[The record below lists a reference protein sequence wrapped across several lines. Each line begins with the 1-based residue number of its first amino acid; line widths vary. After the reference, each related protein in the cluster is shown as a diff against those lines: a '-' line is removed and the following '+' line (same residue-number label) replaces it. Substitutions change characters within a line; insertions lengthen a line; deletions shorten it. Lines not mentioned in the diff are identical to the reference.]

1 MKERINWIDWAKAI
15 AVCSVVFCHLPQ
27 SQEWFY
33 FRYMQATTITVF
45 FFISGYL
52 KANHGDR
59 SMILYGI
66 KRPVP
71 SMIRWRK
78 YWNGLVLPYLLY
90 NAIVYP
96 YWFVRYTMLHGGM
109 PDLFSAMKPII
120 GALLF
125 EHESTWAEPLNGPL
139 WYLPAILMMH
149 LIIDLC
155 RKTDYLHLI
164 MIVLCIISYFLYA
177 ANKEYEFL
185 PNLTPM
191 GLFRRLPYYYLGY
204 VMGLKNHG
212 DSPHVLRKLRSQ
224 GTVPMIP
231 LILLVT
237 VSFAISLLFFEWH
250 LHENR
255 ILIHAALFYP
265 VNIGLLFALLG
276 FCKLLD
282 RWRWSFITNLS
293 IGTLV
298 IIGLHI
304 MPIGIV
310 NFAVDHLFGIR
321 VNFGYYWYEALF
333 ITTFIIAL
341 LYPIILFAQRYAPLL
356 IGKEKSFSY
365 GTNPTK

>member
-1 MKERINWIDWAKAI
+1 MRERINWIDWAKAI

-33 FRYMQATTITVF
+33 YRYMQATTITVF
-45 FFISGYL
+45 FYISGYL
-52 KANHGDR
+52 KKDHGSACANW
-59 SMILYGI
+59 
-66 KRPVP
+66 KRYY
-71 SMIRWRK
+71 S
-78 YWNGLVLPYLLY
+78 GLIVPYLLY
-90 NAIVYP
+90 NAIIYP
-96 YWFVRYTMLHGGM
+96 YWFCRQYLQHGM
-109 PDLFSAMKPII
+109 PDLFTAVKPII
-120 GALLF
+120 GALLL
-125 EHESTWAEPLNGPL
+125 EHENAWAEPLNGPL
-139 WYLPAILMMH
+139 WYLPAILIMH
-149 LIIDLC
+149 LIIDFC
-155 RKTDYLHLI
+155 RKTSHQHLI
-164 MIVLCIISYFLYA
+164 MIGLCIVSYFLYA

-212 DSPHVLRKLRSQ
+212 DSPHVLRKLRTQ

-231 LILLVT
+231 LILLVA

-265 VNIGLLFALLG
+265 VNLGLLFALLG

-282 RWRWSFITNLS
+282 HWRWSFITDLS

-310 NFAVDHLFGIR
+310 NFAVDHLYGIR
-321 VNFGYYWYEALF
+321 VNYGYYWYEALL

-341 LYPIILFAQRYAPLL
+341 LYPIILFAERHAPVL
-356 IGKEKSFSY
+356 IGKNKSFSY
-365 GTNPTK
+365 GTDSTK

>member
-1 MKERINWIDWAKAI
+1 MNERINWIDWAKAF

-33 FRYMQATTITVF
+33 YRYMQATTITVF

-52 KANHGDR
+52 KKDHGSTSANW
-59 SMILYGI
+59 
-66 KRPVP
+66 KR
-71 SMIRWRK
+71 
-78 YWNGLVLPYLLY
+78 YWSGLIAPYLLY
-90 NAIVYP
+90 NILIYP
-96 YWFVRYTMLHGGM
+96 YWFIRYSLQHGM
-109 PDLFSAMKPII
+109 PDLSAAIKPVI

-125 EHESTWAEPLNGPL
+125 EHENAWAEPLNGPL
-139 WYLPAILMMH
+139 WYLPAIFIMH
-149 LIIDLC
+149 LMIDVLQ
-155 RKTDYLHLI
+155 KTRHLHLT
-164 MIVLCIISYFLYA
+164 MIVLCVISYFLYA
-177 ANKEYEFL
+177 ANKQYEFL

-204 VMGLKNHG
+204 VMGPWRKENQG
-212 DSPHVLRKLRSQ
+212 DRS
-224 GTVPMIP
+224 MILQRITRPVP
-231 LILLVT
+231 LILLVA
-237 VSFAISLLFFEWH
+237 VSFTISLLFFEWH

-293 IGTLV
+293 IGSLV

-321 VNFGYYWYEALF
+321 VHFGYYWYEALF
-333 ITTFIIAL
+333 IATFIIAM
-341 LYPIILFAQRYAPLL
+341 LYPIILSAQRHAPLL
-356 IGKEKSFSY
+356 IGKDKSFSY
-365 GTNPTK
+365 GTNPQK

>member
-1 MKERINWIDWAKAI
+1 MSGRINWIDWAKAI

-33 FRYMQATTITVF
+33 YRYMQATTITIF

-52 KANHGDR
+52 KKDHGSASAN
-59 SMILYGI
+59 
-66 KRPVP
+66 
-71 SMIRWRK
+71 
-78 YWNGLVLPYLLY
+78 WNRYCSGLIIPYLLY
-90 NAIVYP
+90 NAIIYP
-96 YWFVRYTMLHGGM
+96 YWFCRHYLQHGM
-109 PDLFSAMKPII
+109 PDLFTAAKPII
-120 GALLF
+120 GALLL
-125 EHESTWAEPLNGPL
+125 EHENAFAEPLNGPL
-139 WYLPAILMMH
+139 WYLPAILIMH
-149 LIIDLC
+149 LIIDGC
-155 RKTDYLHLI
+155 RKTRHLHLI
-164 MIVLCIISYFLYA
+164 MLSLCIVSYFLYA

-191 GLFRRLPYYYLGY
+191 GVFRRLPYYYLGY

-212 DSPHVLRKLRSQ
+212 DSPHVLRKFRTQ

-231 LILLVT
+231 QILLVA

-282 RWRWSFITNLS
+282 HCRWSFITNLS

-310 NFAVDHLFGIR
+310 NFTVDHLFDIR
-321 VNFGYYWYEALF
+321 VHFGYYWYEALF
-333 ITTFIIAL
+333 IATFIIAL

>member
-1 MKERINWIDWAKAI
+1 MRERINWIDWAKAI

-33 FRYMQATTITVF
+33 YRYMQATTITIF

-52 KANHGDR
+52 KKDHGSASANW
-59 SMILYGI
+59 
-66 KRPVP
+66 KRYC
-71 SMIRWRK
+71 S
-78 YWNGLVLPYLLY
+78 GLIVPYLLY
-90 NAIVYP
+90 NAIIYP
-96 YWFVRYTMLHGGM
+96 YWFCRHYLQHGM
-109 PDLFSAMKPII
+109 PDLFTAVKPII

-125 EHESTWAEPLNGPL
+125 EHENAFAEPLNGPL
-139 WYLPAILMMH
+139 WYLPAILIMH
-149 LIIDLC
+149 LIIDGC
-155 RKTDYLHLI
+155 QKTRHLHLI
-164 MIVLCIISYFLYA
+164 MIGLCIVSYFLYA

-212 DSPHVLRKLRSQ
+212 DSPHVLRKLRTQ

-231 LILLVT
+231 LILIVA

-310 NFAVDHLFGIR
+310 NFAVNHLFGIR

-333 ITTFIIAL
+333 IATFIIAL
-341 LYPIILFAQRYAPLL
+341 LYPIILFAQRHAPLL
-356 IGKEKSFSY
+356 IGKDKSFCY
-365 GTNPTK
+365 GTNPQK

>member
-1 MKERINWIDWAKAI
+1 
-15 AVCSVVFCHLPQ
+15 
-27 SQEWFY
+27 
-33 FRYMQATTITVF
+33 
-45 FFISGYL
+45 
-52 KANHGDR
+52 
-59 SMILYGI
+59 
-66 KRPVP
+66 
-71 SMIRWRK
+71 
-78 YWNGLVLPYLLY
+78 
-90 NAIVYP
+90 
-96 YWFVRYTMLHGGM
+96 M
-109 PDLFSAMKPII
+109 PDLFTAVKPII

-125 EHESTWAEPLNGPL
+125 EHENAFAEPLNGPL
-139 WYLPAILMMH
+139 WYLPAILIMH
-149 LIIDLC
+149 LIIDGC
-155 RKTDYLHLI
+155 RKTRHLHLI
-164 MIVLCIISYFLYA
+164 MIGLCIVSYFLYA

-212 DSPHVLRKLRSQ
+212 DCPHVLRKLRTQ

-231 LILLVT
+231 VILLVA

-282 RWRWSFITNLS
+282 RWRWPFITNLS

-310 NFAVDHLFGIR
+310 NFTADHLFGIR
-321 VNFGYYWYEALF
+321 VHFGYYWYEALF
-333 ITTFIIAL
+333 IATFIIAL
-341 LYPIILFAQRYAPLL
+341 LYPIILFAQRHAPLL
-356 IGKEKSFSY
+356 IGKDKSFCY
-365 GTNPTK
+365 GTNPQK